1 MPAASPFAALV
12 LATLFAAASGASQA
26 PALAPALTPALT
38 PALGGF
44 DPVALC
50 GGEQRPGKPE
60 FGERRGAFHYLFADA
75 GSLATF
81 RADPARYEIQ
91 LGGAC
96 ARMGPLSGAGDPQRW
111 LVHGERIY
119 VFASDQCRAGFERR
133 PDAFLDPDVPRPAD
147 APWDSPDGEALLAR
161 AAAAHG
167 GAERLRALR
176 TYRHERR
183 STKEGMTEHW
193 RLQLRLPDGWRSDH
207 DYLQGDKAWRYAQ
220 VVAGGDA
227 FLVTDTATLREAPD
241 MSAAARREVMHAAMR
256 EPVWLLRAAVAGPVM
271 AARRGPATVG
281 GVAVE
286 LVEVWHDGATT
297 TWGVDADG
305 RLRTARFRGRGP
317 GLWFGAVELVFDD
330 FQTVG
335 AVLVPATVHATFD
348 GAAAPGLTEQRQHLE
363 VDAELSAALFT
374 RPR

>member
-1 MPAASPFAALV
+1 MATMRTPSPFAAVV
-12 LATLFAAASGASQA
+12 LATLFAAAVAAAQA
-26 PALAPALTPALT
+26 PALA
-38 PALGGF
+38 GF

-50 GGEQRPGKPE
+50 GGEKKPGKPE
-60 FGERRGAFHYLFADA
+60 FHERRGGFLYRFADA
-75 GSLATF
+75 GSLAAF
-81 RADPARYEIQ
+81 RADPARFEIQ

-111 LVHGERIY
+111 LVHDGRIY

-133 PDAFLDPDVPRPAD
+133 AAAFLDPDVPRPSG
-147 APWDSPDGEALLAR
+147 APWGQPDGAALLAR

-176 TYRHERR
+176 SYRHERR
-183 STKEGMTEHW
+183 ASKDGMTEHW
-193 RLQLRLPDGWRSDH
+193 RLQLRLPGGWRSDH

-220 VVAGGDA
+220 VVAGDDA
-227 FLVTDTATLREAPD
+227 FLVTDTATLQEAPE
-241 MSAAARREVMHAAMR
+241 MSAAARREVMHAAWR
-256 EPVWLLRAAVAGPVM
+256 EPLWLLRASVEGPVT
-271 AARRGPATVG
+271 AARRGAATVG
-281 GVAVE
+281 GMAVE

-305 RLRTARFRGRGP
+305 RLRTASFRGRGP

-330 FQTVG
+330 FQTAG
-335 AVLVPATVHATFD
+335 GVLVPTTVHATFD
-348 GAAAPGLTEQRQHLE
+348 GAAAPLLCERRQHVE
-363 VDAELSAALFT
+363 VDAELPEALFT